1 MPTSPYDT
9 PHPPVF
15 SDLKKIPGDGR
26 QAGGSAP
33 LNISPKRHNAT
44 RTATDP
50 TAHDAKPFPLRH
62 TNATSPDMADDT
74 PDPTRVPGAPHPRD
88 TQGLIGQDA
97 AQTAFLEAFNTGRL
111 HHAWLITGPRGVGK
125 ATLAWRIARFLLCTA
140 DPDSDDMFAAPA
152 PTSLDIS
159 EDHPIAR
166 RLAAGAEPGL
176 KSVHRTLNEKTKRMR
191 DQIVVDDI
199 RDMASFF
206 QLSATDGGRRVVII
220 DAADDMNVNAAN
232 ALLKMLEEPPARTTL
247 LLICHQPSRLL
258 PTIRSRCRTLRL
270 APLDSA
276 QMAQAMAQA
285 GVDPGTGGAA
295 LAELSAGSV
304 GEALRLALLD
314 GLKIYSEIVALLGT
328 MPNLDR
334 ARALA
339 LAEAAG
345 ARGADA
351 RLDLLYTLIDIA
363 LARLART
370 GAGHPPSTEAA
381 QNEAATF
388 ARLSANPTQARAW
401 AQTAQTALE
410 RARHGRAVNLD
421 PGALVLDTLFKLSAT
436 ANPR

>member
-1 MPTSPYDT
+1 
-9 PHPPVF
+9 
-15 SDLKKIPGDGR
+15 
-26 QAGGSAP
+26 
-33 LNISPKRHNAT
+33 
-44 RTATDP
+44 
-50 TAHDAKPFPLRH
+50 
-62 TNATSPDMADDT
+62 MADDAV
-74 PDPTRVPGAPHPRD
+74 DPTRVPGAPHPRD
-88 TQGLIGQDA
+88 TDALIGQDM
-97 AQTAFLEAFNTGRL
+97 AQSAFVDAFNSGRL

-125 ATLAWRIARFLLCTA
+125 ATLAWRIARFLLATP
-140 DPDSDDMFAAPA
+140 DPDPDDMFGAPLPA
-152 PTSLDIS
+152 SLDIAP
-159 EDHPIAR
+159 DHPIAR
-166 RLAAGAEPGL
+166 RIAAGAEPGL
-176 KSVHRTLNEKTKRMR
+176 KFVHRRENDKTKRMR

-199 RDMASFF
+199 RDMAAFF

-247 LLICHQPSRLL
+247 LLVCHQPSRLL

-270 APLDSA
+270 GPLDA
-276 QMAQAMAQA
+276 DQMAQAMAQA
-285 GVDPGTGGAA
+285 GVDPGAGSAA

-314 GLKIYSEIVALLGT
+314 GLKIYAEVIALMGT

-334 ARALA
+334 ARALS

-345 ARGADA
+345 ARGAEA

-370 GAGHPPSTEAA
+370 GTGHPPPVEAA
-381 QNEAATF
+381 RNEAATF
-388 ARLSANPTQARAW
+388 ARLAAHPAQARAW
-401 AQTAQTALE
+401 ADTAQTALA

-436 ANPR
+436 ATPR